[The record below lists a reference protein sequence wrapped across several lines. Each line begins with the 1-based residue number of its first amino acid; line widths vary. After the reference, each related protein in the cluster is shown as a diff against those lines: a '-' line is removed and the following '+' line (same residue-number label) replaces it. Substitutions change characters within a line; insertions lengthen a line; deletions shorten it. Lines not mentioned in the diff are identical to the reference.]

1 MELINRVVL
10 IVRPKRRF
18 AEWVNSL
25 EPEDGGVR
33 FDLDSERN
41 RPTTYLVAT
50 IGPEVP
56 DLSELV
62 DTYGVEIFETELEG
76 WWTDE
81 AYWPVNRNP
90 HVFRDWFD
98 VTLSD
103 LAWDLEET
111 EPIYAADDDD
121 LFGGML
127 QDCSWCGTPI
137 EEDAPVL
144 TVSLK
149 GLRNESRPEASII
162 ELTVGG
168 RAVPAVV
175 PRDDSEAGRDGI
187 VALVTFCGEPCAE
200 AFKNAWERE
209 RGAMNS

>member
-1 MELINRVVL
+1 VELINRVAL

-25 EPEDGGVR
+25 DREQGPPS

-41 RPTTYLVAT
+41 NPTIYLVST
-50 IGPEVP
+50 NGPEIP

-62 DTYGVEIFETELEG
+62 DTYGLEIFEAQLEG
-76 WWTDE
+76 WWRDE
-81 AYWPVNRNP
+81 ARWPVNRNP
-90 HVFRDWFD
+90 HIFRDWFD

-103 LAWDLEET
+103 LAWDMDET

-121 LFGGML
+121 LFDEL
-127 QDCSWCGTPI
+127 PPACAWCGMDI
-137 EEDAPVL
+137 DEDAPVVS
-144 TVSLK
+144 VSLK
-149 GLRNESRPEASII
+149 GPRDVPRPEASTI

-168 RAVPAVV
+168 RVVPALV
-175 PRDDSEAGRDGI
+175 PKDDSEAGRDGI
-187 VALVTFCGEPCAE
+187 VALVMFCSESCAG
-200 AFKNAWERE
+200 AFQTAWDRE